1 MNLQSIPK
9 YCNDGFNSEMLKYWM
24 CYSIKKSKW
33 GGVEDILFW
42 IFRFVTLNLEILK
55 KVKLYLWK
63 FWKILWNL
71 LEIPRSKNKTHGN
84 STWFIFEF
92 HFFFLWPL
100 EFPNGLFL
108 IPPEIPHVSSIP
120 VEVSCP
126 LILLIGFFLE

>member
-24 CYSIKKSKW
+24 CYSIKKSKQ
-33 GGVEDILFW
+33 GGGWRYTFLTPLTPG

-63 FWKILWNL
+63 FWKILWNP

-100 EFPNGLFL
+100 EFPNSLFL
-108 IPPEIPHVSSIP
+108 IPQKFHMFPQYPWKFHV
-120 VEVSCP
+120 
-126 LILLIGFFLE
+126 L